1 MRQQEVASERKMSPL
16 RKFLKHPAAYLAILG
31 LLVGSAFA
39 DSFRPPERQLAARVY
54 IVLVRGY
61 QRLGNPRLAGYVQ
74 CRYRP
79 TCSRYSIETVQRYGL
94 RKGLALTAARLWR
107 CRARVPLGTSD
118 PVP

>member
-1 MRQQEVASERKMSPL
+1 MSPL
-16 RKFLKHPAAYLAILG
+16 RKLVKHPATYLAILG
-31 LLVGSAFA
+31 LLAGCALT
-39 DSFRPPERQLAARVY
+39 DSFRPPERQLVSRAY

-61 QRLGNPRLAGYVQ
+61 QRVGNPLLAGYVQ

-94 RKGLALTAARLWR
+94 RRGLALTAARLWR
-107 CRARVPLGTSD
+107 CRASVPLGTTD

>member
-1 MRQQEVASERKMSPL
+1 MSPP
-16 RKFLKHPAAYLAILG
+16 RKLLKHPATYLAILG
-31 LLVGSAFA
+31 LLAGSVFA

-54 IVLVRGY
+54 IVLVRAY
-61 QRLGNPRLAGYVQ
+61 QRAGNPVLAGYVQ

-107 CRARVPLGTSD
+107 CRSSVPLGTSD

>member
-1 MRQQEVASERKMSPL
+1 MSPL
-16 RKFLKHPAAYLAILG
+16 RKFLKQPATYLALLG
-31 LLVGSAFA
+31 LLVAAACA
-39 DSFRPPERQLAARVY
+39 DSLRRPDRQLTARVY
-54 IVLVRGY
+54 IALVRGY
-61 QRLGNPRLAGYVQ
+61 QSVGSPRLAGYVQ

-107 CRARVPLGTSD
+107 CRGSVPPGTSD